1 MNKSRSQYL
10 YDLVGVIREKKRVK
24 FKDRDC
30 FKLIV
35 ELTNYPQVSFIQAF
49 QDKLTK
55 QQIWEEIE
63 QSKFIDKRYIFHCQ
77 NYFGSYHLVD
87 WKEIAFVSQ
96 KTEEIKRVFTG
107 WKKLCQTCEDQQ
119 KKQVEIF

>member
-1 MNKSRSQYL
+1 MNRSRSQYL
-10 YDLVGVIREKKRVK
+10 YDLVGIIKEKKRMK
-24 FKDRDC
+24 FKDRGC

-55 QQIWEEIE
+55 QQIWAEIE

-77 NYFGSYHLVD
+77 NYFGNYHLVD
-87 WKEIAFVSQ
+87 WEEIAFSPRETAELAR
-96 KTEEIKRVFTG
+96 KEINHESK
-107 WKKLCQTCEDQQ
+107 
-119 KKQVEIF
+119 